1 MQSIKGSY
9 LQSNERERYFRYG
22 ERILLA
28 GFFLAAWL
36 LCGRISYSDGD
47 DAYFSAMAH
56 SMSFWEYLKM
66 RYIGWEGRMTSEA
79 MTYLAFYFGKAF
91 WQTANAFALTMLP
104 AGLIHIVKKISGK
117 PAPKEGFFTALLLYL
132 LILSMGITVVGY
144 GAFWVTGSTFYL
156 WSIVAGI
163 WAAMPFVDLVYCR
176 EKSSRKSF
184 FYALPCAFLA
194 AMGQEQIAAVVIAFG
209 ILAVIYGIMENKGER
224 PGQREQAR
232 EGSPMTG
239 QSRTPGQKRGPMTG
253 LPILHILEVLLMIA
267 ALTVLFLSP
276 GTDARTQSEIDT
288 WMPQYKTM
296 STGNHIFIT
305 IQWMLSSFANEGKL
319 LFCLIWIFLL
329 LLLWQKQ
336 TGRSRIMAGI
346 SGILALI
353 SLLPFGGIT
362 FFSEMGTGVSD
373 YSQCVLEVAVPSSL
387 NGQNWAA
394 MIVWAGGILFTLAAL
409 FALQESLC
417 ERLHMGLLVL
427 AACASECILYFS
439 PTMYASGPR
448 VYFMAQ
454 ILLWLLAG
462 MLGEKLI
469 RRGRLQIL
477 VIAGLG
483 GILNVVCSMTMVL
496 EYL

>member
-1 MQSIKGSY
+1 MQLNK
-9 LQSNERERYFRYG
+9 RERYFRYG
-22 ERILLA
+22 ERILFA

-56 SMSFWEYLKM
+56 SMPFWEYLKM

-104 AGLIHIVKKISGK
+104 AGLIHIVKKIAGNSE
-117 PAPKEGFFTALLLYL
+117 PKERFFTALLLYL
-132 LILSMGITVVGY
+132 LILSLGIAVVGY

-163 WAAMPFVDLVYCR
+163 WAAMPFVDLAYRR
-176 EKSSRKSF
+176 EEMTWKSF
-184 FYALPCAFLA
+184 LYALPCAFLA

-209 ILAVIYGIMENKGER
+209 ILAVVFGIAEERRCRPNRTGRKAECGSDREPGRKGDCR
-224 PGQREQAR
+224 
-232 EGSPMTG
+232 TG
-239 QSRTPGQKRGPMTG
+239 NRGFGTR
-253 LPILHILEVLLMIA
+253 LPFMHILEVLLMIGALA
-267 ALTVLFLSP
+267 ALFLSP

-288 WMPQYKTM
+288 WMPEYGTM

-305 IQWMLSSFANEGKL
+305 VQWMLSSFANEGKL

-329 LLLWQKQ
+329 LLLWRRR
-336 TGRSRIMAGI
+336 TRSSWILAGV
-346 SGILALI
+346 SGILALV
-353 SLLPFGGIT
+353 SLLPFMGIT
-362 FFSEMGTGVSD
+362 YFSEMGMGVSD
-373 YSQCVLEVAVPSSL
+373 YSQCVTKVATPASL
-387 NGQNWAA
+387 TGQNWAA
-394 MIVWAGGILFTLAAL
+394 MIFWTGAVLFTLAAF

-417 ERLHMGLLVL
+417 ERLHMILLML

-448 VYFMAQ
+448 VYFMSQ

-469 RRGRLQIL
+469 SRGKPQIL
-477 VIAGLG
+477 LLAGLG
-483 GILNVVCSMTMVL
+483 GILNVVCSLDLVMG
-496 EYL
+496 YL

>member
-1 MQSIKGSY
+1 MQSIKGSH
-9 LQSNERERYFRYG
+9 LQSIERERYFRYG

-47 DAYFSAMAH
+47 DAYFSSMAH
-56 SMSFWEYLKM
+56 SMPFWEYLKM

-79 MTYLAFYFGKAF
+79 MTYLAFYFGKTF

-104 AGLIHIVKKISGK
+104 AGLIHIVKKISGQT
-117 PAPKEGFFTALLLYL
+117 APKEGFFTALLLYL
-132 LILSMGITVVGY
+132 LILALGIPVIGY

-163 WAAMPFVDLVYCR
+163 WAAMPFVDLVYRR
-176 EKSSRKSF
+176 EKGTWKSF
-184 FYALPCAFLA
+184 LYALPCSFLA

-209 ILAVIYGIMENKGER
+209 ILAVAYDLVRLRRCGQDCKMH
-224 PGQREQAR
+224 PGA
-232 EGSPMTG
+232 
-239 QSRTPGQKRGPMTG
+239 G
-253 LPILHILEVLLMIA
+253 LPFLHILEVLLMIG
-267 ALTVLFLSP
+267 ALTALFLSP

-288 WMPQYKTM
+288 WMPQYGTM

-305 IQWMLSSFANEGKL
+305 VQWMLSSFANEGKL

-329 LLLWQKQ
+329 LLLWKKR
-336 TGRSRIMAGI
+336 TGGSRILAGI
-346 SGILALI
+346 CGILAFV
-353 SLLPFGGIT
+353 SLLPFLGIT
-362 FFSEMGTGVSD
+362 FFSEMGMGVSD
-373 YSQCVLEVAVPSSL
+373 YNQCVREVATPASL

-394 MIVWAGGILFTLAAL
+394 MMFWAGGCLFTLAAL
-409 FALQESLC
+409 LALQESLC
-417 ERLHMGLLVL
+417 QRLHMVLLVL
-427 AACASECILYFS
+427 AACASESILYFS

-462 MLGEKLI
+462 MLGEKLV
-469 RRGRLQIL
+469 RRGKLQIL
-477 VIAGLG
+477 ILAGLG
-483 GILNVVCSMTMVL
+483 GVLNVVCSL
-496 EYL
+496 ELVMGYL